1 MFKGGHR
8 KVATIFQSDQILF
21 VVSTFI
27 SPYMRAGFV
36 VLHISNVVCGLV
48 VLHPSA
54 DQTKEPHGKW
64 VFGANLFLWP
74 PSFSHHAYLANNSGD
89 NHGGDEPIVV
99 GGGVLIC
106 FDLKE

>member
-1 MFKGGHR
+1 M
-8 KVATIFQSDQILF
+8 
-21 VVSTFI
+21 
-27 SPYMRAGFV
+27 
-36 VLHISNVVCGLV
+36 

-54 DQTKEPHGKW
+54 DQTKEPLGKW
-64 VFGANLFLWP
+64 AFGANLFLWP

-106 FDLKE
+106 FDLKEKNKEEVDVKFFRGGGF